1 MVGSLKPLGMMH
13 KLEEE
18 APAEAYYVH
27 SGSLNVNGV
36 VSSVEPPDTFVAMG
50 HLHEHAQVGVDKIDL
65 YLATH
70 QGEFEEVQQD
80 YADMGESL
88 TGLAGIEVEEQVDQE
103 GAVDMEMIW
112 VLEDPALAEDYDSL
126 EHTSY
131 NLSYLN
137 Q

>member
-1 MVGSLKPLGMMH
+1 M
-13 KLEEE
+13 
-18 APAEAYYVH
+18 H

-36 VSSVEPPDTFVAMG
+36 VSSVEPSDTFVAMG

-70 QGEFEEVQQD
+70 QGEFDEVQQD
-80 YADMGESL
+80 HADIVESL
-88 TGLAGIEVEEQVDQE
+88 MGLAGIEVKEQADRE

-112 VLEDPALAEDYDSL
+112 VPEDPALAEDYDSL

-131 NLSYLN
+131 NLCYHRYSPSTKVTKIPS
-137 Q
+137 